1 MFGYV
6 EVFRHTKSNY
16 FLYIHAVLT
25 IVVSKYMCCVE
36 EGIYTPEYDVY
47 VRIIIIFHKQKHFML
62 FYVQHTLC
70 LSAIVPECPKAEL
83 SERIHTLRQRIAFVR
98 GQIDILADSYEN
110 SKQYIIFQRY
120 RLMKA
125 MIKQILTNCIDLR
138 SNYNC

>member
-1 MFGYV
+1 M
-6 EVFRHTKSNY
+6 
-16 FLYIHAVLT
+16 LT
-25 IVVSKYMCCVE
+25 VVVSKYMCFGNCVKQ
-36 EGIYTPEYDVY
+36 GIYTPEYDVY
-47 VRIIIIFHKQKHFML
+47 VRINIISNKEKHFLL
-62 FYVQHTLC
+62 FYVQCTLC